1 MDSERTRPSIGTAVT
16 GRAPLVDVVEQAQ
29 LVEGLGYD
37 SIWIPEIS
45 GRDAFVTATILASRT
60 ARIRLCTGVI
70 PLPSRSLSTLAMAAA
85 AVSEWV
91 PGRFILGIGAGHS
104 ETAHSQFGWPGAA
117 SVHDVESAV
126 SALRSALRT
135 GVLRQELDGSV
146 AELEMQGQHVTTA
159 PPVVIGALRPGMAR
173 AAGRSADGM
182 LLNWVTVGRAE
193 RLVTAARAE
202 SPRDRPFRVSCY
214 VPVCVVSDEAQN
226 QAARVAVARQL
237 SSYVQLR
244 AYGDVLI
251 EDGFAEDV
259 SAVRQARADHKDA
272 TLAVTDALIDAIAL
286 IGTASAV
293 LAGLDDFRA
302 VGVDEPVLA
311 PVAVGEDSA
320 SSMAL
325 TWASLAP

>member
-1 MDSERTRPSIGTAVT
+1 MDWERPRPSIGTAVT
-16 GRAPLVDVVEQAQ
+16 GRAPLGDVVEQAQ

-45 GRDAFVTATILASRT
+45 GRDAFVTATVLASRT
-60 ARIRLCTGVI
+60 ERIRLGLGVI

-91 PGRFILGIGAGHS
+91 PGRFMLGIGAGHS
-104 ETAHSQFGWPGAA
+104 ETARSQFGWPTAA
-117 SVHDVESAV
+117 SMHDVESAV
-126 SALRSALRT
+126 VAVRTALRT
-135 GVLRQELDGSV
+135 GVLRQEIDGSV
-146 AELEMQGQHVTTA
+146 AELEMQGQHVATP

-202 SPRDRPFRVSCY
+202 SARDRPFRVGCY
-214 VPVCVVSDEAQN
+214 IPVCVVSDDAQN

-251 EDGFAEDV
+251 EDGFADDV
-259 SAVRQARADHKDA
+259 SAVRQARAEHKDA
-272 TLAVTDALIDAIAL
+272 TLAVSDALIDAIAL

-320 SSMAL
+320 SSMAF